1 MVFTTRRRA
10 TSLLAGLALP
20 VLALGLGAFG
30 PGQSA
35 QAQEAGKA
43 AFSGRPNQDTGWQ
56 NGGDYKQLGSPNALR
71 VVKDRPLKISWASF
85 PPTLRTDGP
94 NSNLIQTRVL
104 HGLLYESLIG
114 IHPDTEE
121 FMPQLAKE
129 WRIQTD
135 FEKGLQ
141 TFWFRL
147 DERAKF
153 STGEPV
159 LAKDVH
165 ASWWHKVS
173 EDRKD
178 PSNSL
183 VYGQFDEPTI
193 VDERTIKVTTKK
205 MNWRL
210 FLYFGGIQV
219 MPEQYVKISGDEYIR
234 KYDWEFIPGSGPYVM
249 DMDQLKKGESLEMVR
264 RSDWWAEEHDVKWAR
279 NTYNF
284 HRIKCVVVR
293 DRELLYEKFKADEFD
308 HFRVGRAQ
316 RWVEEIPKEKIV
328 QNGWVKRRKIFN
340 QAPNGFSG
348 IVFNMRKPPFNDKN
362 VRLAFAH
369 LFNRE
374 KLIDKLFFNQYEMID
389 SYFPGRDWGNADKNK
404 KIRFDPQMAEEYL
417 FDAGYMDRD
426 DDGFLI
432 GPDGKR
438 LSITLVY
445 GAPSWQ
451 RIWLVVKEDY
461 EKAGIELKLK
471 EIDYATLLKNIGER
485 NFSIHFQSW
494 GALLFPNP
502 RTSWQSDLADK
513 THNNNIPGF
522 KNAEVDKLLELYDVT
537 FDRQKQKEIT
547 RKIDELV
554 FQEHPYALGWYANYE
569 RVLFWDRFGHPEKW
583 WSRIGDDPDE
593 QILAYWWFD
602 PAKIERLENA
612 RKNGEKL
619 PQGQVEHR
627 PWAKTEK

>member
-1 MVFTTRRRA
+1 
-10 TSLLAGLALP
+10 
-20 VLALGLGAFG
+20 
-30 PGQSA
+30 
-35 QAQEAGKA
+35 
-43 AFSGRPNQDTGWQ
+43 
-56 NGGDYKQLGSPNALR
+56 
-71 VVKDRPLKISWASF
+71 
-85 PPTLRTDGP
+85 
-94 NSNLIQTRVL
+94 
-104 HGLLYESLIG
+104 
-114 IHPDTEE
+114 
-121 FMPQLAKE
+121 
-129 WRIQTD
+129 
-135 FEKGLQ
+135 
-141 TFWFRL
+141 
-147 DERAKF
+147 
-153 STGEPV
+153 
-159 LAKDVH
+159 VH

-494 GALLFPNP
+494 GALLFPQPAHELAVRP
-502 RTSWQSDLADK
+502 RRQDAQQQHPGLQERRSRQAPRALRRDLRSPKAERD
-513 THNNNIPGF
+513 HAQDRRAGLPG
-522 KNAEVDKLLELYDVT
+522 ASLRSRLVCQLPARPLLGSLRPPREVV
-537 FDRQKQKEIT
+537 
-547 RKIDELV
+547 V
-554 FQEHPYALGWYANYE
+554 
-569 RVLFWDRFGHPEKW
+569 
-583 WSRIGDDPDE
+583 
-593 QILAYWWFD
+593 AY
-602 PAKIERLENA
+602 R
-612 RKNGEKL
+612 R
-619 PQGQVEHR
+619 R
-627 PWAKTEK
+627 PR